1 MMNRE
6 FNMAWGK
13 GTYYS
18 TVIGI
23 IMILPLTW
31 ICLIKIPFFGIGML
45 AIMAFVFWHQ
55 YMVIHNSKYLVANNE
70 IIVKFFWTKPKKYLI
85 DKIQRIEYIDIGTDW
100 GRNSPSARFQ
110 LAIYFERKYLKS
122 VEPRLFGPDNR
133 DEFVEVLMQ
142 SNPNIIVD
150 KGNKLFS

>member
-1 MMNRE
+1 MERT
-6 FNMAWGK
+6 FKTAWGK
-13 GTYYS
+13 GTYYM

-23 IMILPLTW
+23 IMILPLIW
-31 ICLIKIPFFGIGML
+31 ICLIKILFLGIGFI
-45 AIMAFVFWHQ
+45 AIMAFVLWFQ
-55 YMVIHNSKYLVANNE
+55 YMVINNSKYLVANNE
-70 IIVKFFWTKPKKYLI
+70 IIVKFFWTKPKKFLI
-85 DKIQRIEYIDIGTDW
+85 DKIQRIEYVDLGTDW

-150 KGNKLFS
+150 KDNRLFI